1 MPILTIFQR
10 GESRMVA
17 NIIFR
22 KVPQDIQNFNCIKVP
37 LKKFPVEKGNYIL
50 GNEYSPVAVVIPRGN
65 HNLIKIAVES
75 GAAIAGHLVTANIG
89 IEKIIANIVSNP
101 NIRYL
106 ILFGV
111 ESEGHLAAQ
120 SLLSLYKNGIDEN
133 GRIIGSAGMTPYIR
147 NLPKEA
153 VERFRAQIRCV
164 INLIGEEDPK
174 LLRRTIT
181 ACIQEP
187 KNAIEM
193 TLNNESHI
201 LYDPG
206 ALDVEPIVL
215 QITEKLKY
223 SGIYETLSLFSTVI
237 HASTISAAYPLLIEA
252 ILSAGVDI
260 EDERGTKTKE
270 LLNVQVHILK
280 PQEEPIPKGY
290 RPEGWLKTDEEVA
303 KYLEKYAETYFQ
315 SNATVVYEEG
325 EIMLKQSEVAY
336 TYGDRITN
344 FDGINQL
351 NILAEAIKSAIRK
364 NEPSRRFVMSLFN
377 PKIDLME
384 ETEKMEIPCFTQ
396 FWVYNRRK
404 NGNWTLH
411 ATMFLRSH
419 DAYLAFPAN
428 SYAGMKILEHLC
440 NKTGAKIG
448 SLTMYFGSAHIY
460 INE

>member
-1 MPILTIFQR
+1 MADNR
-10 GESRMVA
+10 

-22 KVPQDIQNFNCIKVP
+22 KVTQHIQNFNCIKVP

-101 NIRYL
+101 NIRYV
-106 ILFGV
+106 ILFGM

-133 GRIIGSAGMTPYIR
+133 GKIIGSTGMTPYIR

-153 VERFRAQIRCV
+153 VKRFREQI
-164 INLIGEEDPK
+164 I
-174 LLRRTIT
+174 
-181 ACIQEP
+181 
-187 KNAIEM
+187 
-193 TLNNESHI
+193 
-201 LYDPG
+201 YDTG

-223 SGIYETLSLFSTVI
+223 SGIYETLSPFSTVI

-252 ILSAGVDI
+252 IFSAGIDV
-260 EDERGTKTKE
+260 EDERGSKTKE
-270 LLNVQVHILK
+270 LLNVQIHILK
-280 PQEEPIPKGY
+280 PQKDPIPEGY

-303 KYLEKYAETYFQ
+303 EYLEKYAETYFQ

-351 NILAEAIKSAIRK
+351 NILAEAIRSAIEK
-364 NEPSRRFVMSLFN
+364 NQPSRRFVMSLFN
-377 PKIDLME
+377 PKVDLVE
-384 ETEKMEIPCFTQ
+384 ETEEVEIPCFTQ
-396 FWVYNRRK
+396 FWVYNRRE
-404 NGNWTLH
+404 NEDWALY

-448 SLTMYFGSAHIY
+448 ALTMYFGSAHVY

>member
-1 MPILTIFQR
+1 MIKLV
-10 GESRMVA
+10 S
-17 NIIFR
+17 FR
-22 KVPQDIQNFNCIKVP
+22 KKPQVINGFECKKVEAVN
-37 LKKFPVEKGNYIL
+37 FPVEKGTYIL
-50 GNEYSPVAVVIPRGN
+50 GNKYSPVAVVIPRGN

-75 GAAIAGHLVTANIG
+75 GAAVAGHLVTANIG

-101 NIRYL
+101 NIRY
-106 ILFGV
+106 IIIFGM

-120 SLLSLYKNGIDEN
+120 SLLSLYKNGVDEN
-133 GRIIGSAGMTPYIR
+133 GRIIGSTGMTPYIR

-153 VERFRAQIRCV
+153 VERFREQIRYM

-174 LLRRTIT
+174 LLRKAIT

-193 TLNNESHI
+193 TLNNESYI
-201 LYDPG
+201 LYDIG
-206 ALDVEPIVL
+206 ALDVEPIIL

-223 SGIYETLSLFSTVI
+223 SGIYETLSPFSTVI
-237 HASTISAAYPLLIEA
+237 HASTISAAYPLLMEA
-252 ILSAGVDI
+252 IFSAGVDV
-260 EDERGTKTKE
+260 EDERGSKTKE
-270 LLNVQVHILK
+270 LLNVQIHILK
-280 PQEEPIPKGY
+280 PQEEPIPEGY
-290 RPEGWLKTDEEVA
+290 RPEGWIKTDKEVA
-303 KYLEKYAETYFQ
+303 EYLEKYAETYFQ

-336 TYGDRITN
+336 TYGDRITD

-351 NILAEAIKSAIRK
+351 NILAESIRRAIEK
-364 NEPSRRFVMSLFN
+364 NQPSRRFVMSLFN
-377 PKIDLME
+377 PKIDLVE
-384 ETEKMEIPCFTQ
+384 ESEKVEIPCFTQ
-396 FWVYNRRK
+396 FWVYNRRE
-404 NGNWTLH
+404 NGNWALH

-448 SLTMYFGSAHIY
+448 TLTMYFGSAHVY

>member
-1 MPILTIFQR
+1 MAANR
-10 GESRMVA
+10 

-22 KVPQDIQNFNCIKVP
+22 KVPQVIQNFKCLKIP
-37 LKKFPVEKGNYIL
+37 SKKFPVEKGNYML

-101 NIRYL
+101 NIRY
-106 ILFGV
+106 IIIFGM

-120 SLLSLYKNGIDEN
+120 SFLSLHKNGIDEN
-133 GRIIGSAGMTPYIR
+133 GRIIGSTGMTPYIR

-153 VERFRAQIRCV
+153 VERFREQIRYMV
-164 INLIGEEDPK
+164 NLIGEEDPK
-174 LLRRTIT
+174 LLRKIIT

-187 KNAIEM
+187 KNAMEV
-193 TLNNESHI
+193 TLNNESYL
-201 LYDPG
+201 LYDIS
-206 ALDVEPIVL
+206 ALDAEPIIL

-223 SGIYETLSLFSTVI
+223 TGIYETLSPYSTVI

-252 ILSAGVDI
+252 ILSAGVEV
-260 EDERGTKTKE
+260 EDERGSKTKE
-270 LLNVQVHILK
+270 LLNVQIHILK
-280 PQEEPIPKGY
+280 PQEDPIPEGY
-290 RPEGWLKTDEEVA
+290 KPEGWLKTDEEVA
-303 KYLEKYAETYFQ
+303 EYLEKYAETYFQ

-325 EIMLKQSEVAY
+325 KIMLKQSEVAY

-344 FDGINQL
+344 FEGINQL
-351 NILAEAIKSAIRK
+351 NILAEAIRNAIEK
-364 NEPSRRFVMSLFN
+364 NQPSRRFVMSLFN

-384 ETEKMEIPCFTQ
+384 ETEKVEIPCFTQ
-396 FWVYNRRK
+396 FWIYNRK
-404 NGNWTLH
+404 ENENWALY

-448 SLTMYFGSAHIY
+448 ALTMYFGSAHVY
-460 INE
+460 ING